1 MLTCSQKLLERVS
14 VADNASFNHYL
25 DRAVKH
31 YSSLFRLPSYKNIL
45 LLLSVFCLSGG
56 LLSTLVFMFSPLG
69 VAYGLLIGLILLSVT
84 LLMDYFLAL
93 FVLKGDPIYSLR
105 RTAALSLFCW
115 ALWLFFIIIGYAV
128 AFLASLPIWEVRLC
142 LLGFSAVLI
151 FRLIT
156 LYATSSLNYQ
166 RYLLA
171 SLLPPFLCLISFIFL
186 WWLNTVNFLIVLGFS
201 AYALAIAF
209 ASSLFFLFLLN
220 FIGRRFVGEKSIP
233 IFRAFLLNWVADL
246 NSPFESFLE
255 KLSEEHDVKA
265 SIMRFDSQNSKVF
278 IVVPSVHPGP
288 FKNVGSSLL
297 PFTLKTAL
305 QQKFGG
311 VACVPLGLLGHELDV
326 ASQSQVQRIIA
337 ATIESAEF
345 EAEETKATPF
355 IKVSNGLATTCCQI
369 FGKTALIAFS
379 LAPKTTEDFPQEL
392 GEVVRREAEK
402 LGLESCIAIN
412 AHNSINGF
420 VDTKAVLEALE
431 RVAVECLKKAIST
444 SSASFKVGAATVMPK
459 EFSLKDGMGPG
470 GITVVAVEVRG
481 QKTAYVVID
490 GNNMVSGLRE
500 KFLDELK
507 SLGFVEGEV
516 FTTDTHAVNAVTFNE
531 RGYHPV
537 GEAMNL
543 EKLMGYIVEAARKAL
558 SSMEPAK
565 FGCREVLIPGVKV
578 IGQKLLEQL
587 CVLTDKVIQ
596 TAKRMVVPLFG
607 VAFLVLML
615 VLLHI

>member
-1 MLTCSQKLLERVS
+1 MLTRFQRILERVS
-14 VADNASFNHYL
+14 VADNVSLNQHL
-25 DRAVKH
+25 DKAIKH
-31 YSSLFRLPSYKNIL
+31 YSSLFKLPSYKSIL
-45 LLLSVFCLSGG
+45 MLLFMFCLSSGI
-56 LLSTLVFMFSPLG
+56 LSTLVFISPLIG
-69 VAYGLLIGLILLSVT
+69 VAYGLFIGLALFFVT
-84 LLMDYFLAL
+84 LLLDYFLAL
-93 FVLKGDPIYSLR
+93 FVLKGDPIYDLR
-105 RTAALSLFCW
+105 RTAAFSLFCW
-115 ALWLFFIIIGYAV
+115 ALWLFFIIIGYV
-128 AFLASLPIWEVRLC
+128 SAFLTTLPIWEIRLC

-166 RYLLA
+166 RYLLV
-171 SLLPPFLCLISFIFL
+171 SLLHPFLSLIPLMFL
-186 WWLNTVNFLIVLGFS
+186 WWLNNVNFLAALGFS
-201 AYALAIAF
+201 VYALAIAF
-209 ASSLFFLFLLN
+209 ASSLSFILVLN
-220 FIGRRFVGEKSIP
+220 FIGGRFVGEKSIP

-255 KLSEEHDVKA
+255 KLSEERDVEVA
-265 SIMRFDSQNSKVF
+265 IMRFDGQNSKVF
-278 IVVPSVHPGP
+278 IVVPLVHPGP

-297 PFTLKTAL
+297 PYMLKTAL
-305 QQKFGG
+305 ERKFGG

-326 ASQSQVQRIIA
+326 ASQSQVQRIIS
-337 ATIESAEF
+337 TTLESAEF
-345 EAEETKATPF
+345 KAEESDATPF
-355 IKVSNGLATTCCQI
+355 VKVSDGLATACCQI

-379 LAPKTTEDFPQEL
+379 LAPKTTEDFPKEL
-392 GEVVRREAEK
+392 SEVVCREAEK

-412 AHNSINGF
+412 AHNSMNGF
-420 VDTKAVLEALE
+420 MDVKIVLKALE
-431 RVAVECLKKAIST
+431 HVAVECIKKAIST

-459 EFSLKDGMGPG
+459 EFSLRDGMGPG
-470 GITVVAVEVRG
+470 GITVLAVEVES

-500 KFLDELK
+500 KILDKLK

-537 GEAMNL
+537 GEAIDH

-565 FGCREVLIPGVKV
+565 FGCRKVLIPRVKV
-578 IGQKLLEQL
+578 IGQKPLEQL

-596 TAKRMVVPLFG
+596 TAKRIVVPLFG
-607 VAFLVLML
+607 VTFLVLML
-615 VLLHI
+615 ALLHI